1 MDRRSLTLAV
11 IVAALVFLLLRNHSI
26 SHNTLILLAVLA
38 PSIVFHEVSHGVVAY
53 AFGDP
58 TAKEAGRLTLN
69 PVAHVDP
76 FGSVILPALLAFSG
90 APPFGYAKPVPVNP
104 RRMRH
109 PRNNSLLVSLAGPAT
124 NLTLVTL
131 ATIALRSFK
140 LHGSALEWVFDF
152 AEVNIVLAVFNLI
165 PLPPLDGSAVLE
177 RLMPMSW
184 WPNYLKLRQYS
195 MLVLIVVFLWLPNGF
210 GRIIDPP
217 INFWFHHFV
226 VG

>member
-11 IVAALVFLLLRNHSI
+11 IVGALVFLLLRNHTI
-26 SHNTLILLAVLA
+26 SHTTLILLAVLA
-38 PSIVFHEVSHGVVAY
+38 PSIVLHEVSHGVVAY
-53 AFGDP
+53 AFGDT

-109 PRNNSLLVSLAGPAT
+109 PRNNSLLVSLAGPVT
-124 NLTLVTL
+124 NLTLVTI
-131 ATIALRSFK
+131 ATVALRAMN
-140 LHGSALEWVFDF
+140 LHGTVLEWVFAF
-152 AEVNIVLAVFNLI
+152 AQVNIVLAVFNLI

-195 MLVLIVVFLWLPNGF
+195 MLVLIVVFLWLPGGF
-210 GRIIDPP
+210 GRIVDPP
-217 INFWFHHFV
+217 LNFWFHHFV